1 MAGSGAHFYEPRD
14 GHGLRHD
21 PFNALVAPR
30 PIGWISTCNP
40 AGIANLAPYSFFNAL
55 NYQPPL
61 IGFSSIGWKDSIENI
76 KQTSEFCWNLASVEL
91 ADAVNLSCAPAP
103 ADVDEFGFSGVAA
116 APSRLIRAPRVIESP
131 ANFECKLC
139 DIIQLKDGGHN
150 LVESWFVIGE
160 VVAVHIDPAIIDD
173 NAVVTTLA
181 ANPLLRGGGPIEY
194 FGVTAQG
201 RYALRRPAWP
211 LDHDL

>member
-1 MAGSGAHFYEPRD
+1 MVGPAAHFYEPRD

-30 PIGWISTCNP
+30 PIGWISTCSL

-55 NYQPPL
+55 NYHPPL

-76 KQTSEFCWNLASVEL
+76 KQTLEFCWNLASVEL
-91 ADAVNLSCAPAP
+91 VDAVYLSGAP
-103 ADVDEFGFSGVAA
+103 ADVDEFCFSGVAA
-116 APSRLIRAPRVIESP
+116 APSRLIRAPRVVENP

-139 DIIQLKDGGHN
+139 DIVQLKDAGQD

-160 VVAVHIDPAIIDD
+160 VVGVHIDPAIIDE
-173 NAVVTTLA
+173 NAAVRTLA
-181 ANPLLRGGGPIEY
+181 ANPLLRGGGPTEY
-194 FGVTAQG
+194 FGVSAQG
-201 RYALRRPAWP
+201 RHALRRPAWP
-211 LDHDL
+211 LERDL